1 MRWVPAIAVVL
12 AGCATTPVTW
22 TKVNGSPPSPE
33 QLTLDRTVCQGE
45 MQKSN
50 LTNTVKGGVAF
61 DANGVY
67 DPKSRALSQVFTG
80 CMAQHGYIKT
90 NN

>member
-1 MRWVPAIAVVL
+1 MRSVLPIGLLL
-12 AGCATTPVTW
+12 AGCATAPVTW
-22 TKVNGSPPSPE
+22 VRADGNAPTAE
-33 QLTLDRTVCQGE
+33 QLTLDRTICQGE

-67 DPKSRALSQVFTG
+67 DPKTRALSQVFTG
-80 CMAQHGYIKT
+80 CMAQRGYIKT